1 MVGATRRST
10 TALFAALAAGCLS
23 APPPAADRSPPT
35 SVCIED
41 PGRPGEPPL
50 APWSIAILPGWS
62 QGNDSADA
70 IEESLVDSGVF
81 NHVLHGA
88 IAAGADGR
96 VTYEGSDLV
105 GQTQACAAVVA
116 AHRQGYPIQIVLGG
130 DRGDDALALAT
141 SDASRP
147 VLVAGLLDFIDAHGY
162 DGVSIAW
169 IADIDVEQLSAL
181 VDDLAAAFALRSP
194 RPLLTVDVWSG
205 AIDPAISASWIARGV
220 DAINLESYGLDWERE
235 LAVHLEAGVP
245 PSAINLGIGLSALDD
260 RRAEVRAKID
270 AAVASGLRGVQ
281 SWELGAIEDA
291 DDPRLLAYTPLLR

>member
-23 APPPAADRSPPT
+23 APPPAGDQT
-35 SVCIED
+35 SVCIDD
-41 PGRPGEPPL
+41 PGRPAEAQL

-62 QGNDSADA
+62 QGNDSPDA
-70 IEESLVDSGVF
+70 IEEALVESRVF

-96 VTYEGSDLV
+96 VTYQGSDLV

-141 SDASRP
+141 SDANRP
-147 VLVAGLLDFIDAHGY
+147 VLVAGLLDFIDTYGY
-162 DGVSIAW
+162 DGVSVAW
-169 IADIDVEQLSAL
+169 IAEIDVAQLSAL
-181 VDDLAAAFALRSP
+181 VDDLAAEFALRSP
-194 RPLLTVDVWSG
+194 RPLLTVDVSSG
-205 AIDPAISASWIARGV
+205 TIDPTISASWIPRA
-220 DAINLESYGLDWERE
+220 DAVNLESYGLDWERE
-235 LAVHLEAGVP
+235 LAIHLEAGVP

-260 RRAEVRAKID
+260 RRAEVNAKVQ
-270 AAVASGLRGVQ
+270 AALTQGLRGVQ
-281 SWELGAIEDA
+281 SWELGAIEDG
-291 DDPRLLAYTPLLR
+291 DDPRLLAYTPLLP